1 MSININNDGRNI
13 AIIKDSTKHKNIV
26 FSVSEEKAADSKL
39 KKSFDSLEIDDGTF
53 QLIPDK
59 KRDRDTIMVV
69 GSAGSGKSFFV
80 GMYLNEYKRIHKNN
94 PIYLIS
100 EGKEDPAL
108 DKVKGLKRIKLD
120 DGLLEE
126 PIQYDEFKDCCVVFD
141 DTDALT
147 GKLGKYIYSLRD
159 KLLKNARKNK
169 VSVIT
174 TNHTCTG
181 QELKAVLNES
191 DTIVFFMKNYN
202 RALKYLLENY
212 VGLNKEGIK
221 NLKKNKSRWTCFIK
235 SYPNVIIQEKNI
247 TTLEKIQE
255 F

>member
-1 MSININNDGRNI
+1 
-13 AIIKDSTKHKNIV
+13 
-26 FSVSEEKAADSKL
+26 
-39 KKSFDSLEIDDGTF
+39 
-53 QLIPDK
+53 
-59 KRDRDTIMVV
+59 
-69 GSAGSGKSFFV
+69 
-80 GMYLNEYKRIHKNN
+80 MYLNEYKRIHRNN

-221 NLKKNKSRWTCFIK
+221 NLKKK
-235 SYPNVIIQEKNI
+235 
-247 TTLEKIQE
+247 
-255 F
+255 